1 MLLSL
6 ALILLVG
13 LTFSGI
19 LNRLHIPGI
28 LGMLLAGILLGPYGL
43 NRIAPEILVLSKEL
57 RALALIVILLRAGLS
72 LDLQDLR
79 QIGRSALWMTFVPAT
94 FELSA
99 IVLLAP
105 WLLGISLLDAAILGA
120 VLAAVSPAVVIPRM
134 LKLMDE
140 GYGQTHKIPQL
151 IMAGASVD
159 DVYVIVLFSS
169 FIAMAQGK
177 GFSVAAFL
185 EIPAA
190 ILTGVIGGALIGVT
204 LIRFFKFFHMRDT
217 VKVLVLLSTSFLFV
231 AFENNYGSI
240 LPFSDYLAV
249 MAMGAIILQK
259 YGLLA
264 NRIAGKF
271 AKGWVAAELLLFVL
285 VGAAVDLS
293 NLASIGPKVV
303 LVLILALAVRMAGV
317 FVSLLASD
325 LTLKEKL
332 FSAIAYLP
340 KATVQAAIGS
350 IPLSLGLPSGQLI
363 LSTAVLAI
371 LITAPLGAFGIDLTY
386 KRLLESDTSPNP

>member
-57 RALALIVILLRAGLS
+57 RSLALIVILLRAGLS

-140 GYGQTHKIPQL
+140 GYGQEHKIPQL

-177 GFSVAAFL
+177 GFSVASFL
-185 EIPAA
+185 DIPVA
-190 ILTGVIGGALIGVT
+190 ILTGVIGGALVGVG
-204 LIRFFKFFHMRDT
+204 LIRFFKIFHMRDT

-231 AFENNYGSI
+231 AFENTYGSL
-240 LPFSDYLAV
+240 LPFSAYLAV

-271 AKGWVAAELLLFVL
+271 SKGWVAAELLLFVL

-303 LVLILALAVRMAGV
+303 LVLVLALGVRMIGV

-325 LTLKEKL
+325 LNLKEKL

-371 LITAPLGAFGIDLTY
+371 LITAPIGAFGIDLTY
-386 KRLLESDTSPNP
+386 KRLLKTDSSPQP